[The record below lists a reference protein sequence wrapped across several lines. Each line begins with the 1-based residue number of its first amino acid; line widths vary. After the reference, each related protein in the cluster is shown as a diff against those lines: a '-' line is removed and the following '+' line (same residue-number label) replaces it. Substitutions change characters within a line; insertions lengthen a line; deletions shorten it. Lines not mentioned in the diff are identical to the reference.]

1 MNKKSGMVMN
11 ILLYLL
17 VFMLAQFLASSLVMF
32 FFFFKNIGSLKF
44 STDLMY
50 LQEEMDNFISQYTPV
65 IYIVSFII
73 SILGYFI
80 VFKIQKR
87 NIVKEAGFSKMHF
100 YKFFIL
106 IFVGIAANIVVDFIL
121 NAIVYYF
128 DLEHSFSEYN
138 VLIEKILSSN
148 SVILLLLS
156 TGILFPILE
165 EVIFRGFIFN
175 ELKKNISITKAIVI
189 QAFLFGLLHL
199 NLIQGSYAFLLGL
212 FFAYIY
218 LWTES
223 ILGPITLHIGIN
235 SYTVLATKF
244 PQLSV
249 DNILLLV
256 LSVFVLIMGTTVIY
270 KTRIKLD
277 NELI

>member
-1 MNKKSGMVMN
+1 
-11 ILLYLL
+11 
-17 VFMLAQFLASSLVMF
+17 
-32 FFFFKNIGSLKF
+32 
-44 STDLMY
+44 MY
-50 LQEEMDNFISQYTPV
+50 PV
-65 IYIVSFII
+65 
-73 SILGYFI
+73 
-80 VFKIQKR
+80 
-87 NIVKEAGFSKMHF
+87 
-100 YKFFIL
+100 
-106 IFVGIAANIVVDFIL
+106 
-121 NAIVYYF
+121 
-128 DLEHSFSEYN
+128 
-138 VLIEKILSSN
+138 
-148 SVILLLLS
+148 
-156 TGILFPILE
+156 LE

-175 ELKKNISITKAIVI
+175 ELKKNISTTKAIGI